1 MCKINI
7 IFLQFKYGLEKF
19 KVIILAKTNLSGML
33 RKHKIIYFSNW
44 GFPRSSWDRLDFL
57 LETLSKKY
65 LILECGCWD
74 SKSLFKID
82 LKILEANGNS
92 LRIRVLIPRTLSLLD
107 KLFRL

>member
-1 MCKINI
+1 
-7 IFLQFKYGLEKF
+7 
-19 KVIILAKTNLSGML
+19 ML

-65 LILECGCWD
+65 LILEYGAWD

-107 KLFRL
+107 KLFRLQKRREIKNFSIYKSKLSIIYA

>member
-1 MCKINI
+1 
-7 IFLQFKYGLEKF
+7 
-19 KVIILAKTNLSGML
+19 ML